1 MSGLGL
7 DPVRNVRGV
16 GIDEYRAGLG
26 EYLDAVAS
34 DAWAT
39 SPVMQGVRLMSAGI
53 ADEEARVRGEPLLS
67 AAEASE
73 QGRDLGLRF
82 DAPIARGAFDVLAEE
97 KRHEAANEL
106 TFKRARLE
114 NGYGT
119 LHWLLGGGAEFLTM
133 AVDPLNMASAFVPI
147 VGEARY
153 AAMAARVGRLP
164 AALAKGAAEGAGG
177 QLLLEPLNAA
187 DRMSLGNDYTMLDTL
202 TNLAFGGGLGV
213 VLHGAGYGIGA
224 GFRFLRDRYSISERA
239 APAPEAASRTADVAR
254 REELPRELSE
264 PVVEKVAEPPPRQPV
279 AERMEE
285 LRPETKD
292 AAMRAAVAQLVQD
305 RPVDIEP
312 VLRADPNWPEIKAA
326 IDAGHAEVPELQR
339 QSVASQG
346 LPSLEPPAEWRPA
359 PEELR
364 LAQRVARGWEPE
376 EPLRR
381 PQSLVDFVRN
391 NGGLIA
397 GTPEA
402 AELLAADL
410 GRQPGLVRTR
420 EQGRQAD
427 HMAQAV
433 AEAGYRLGPETSTG
447 SGIDVDAFVKALVED
462 ASGRRKH
469 FPDDAHT
476 AAWQVQQEYFAE
488 FRRYLADHLALDPK
502 GMQPRRL
509 AWLLRQDPDTAR
521 LMTLVAAVD
530 RLGPDTSLELASRLD
545 AERVRLQQEIVAEG
559 EPPLRVH
566 HGSPHLFDRFGAD
579 HIGAGEGTQM
589 EGRGHYFSADPG
601 VGDGASGYTRP
612 FMLGRPDV
620 PGGTRHGG
628 PGYHYEVDLHLRREQ
643 LLDWNKPLGEQP
655 PAVRRLAEKLGIA
668 DPEATGESIYRSFIR
683 DYVDRN
689 WFRRLTDAERE
700 AMLPDEAGRQIA
712 KYEAEAGNAIARE
725 GIPGARYT
733 AGGHDN
739 FVVFPGQEDKI
750 RIARRSR
757 ADTREELPLRPA
769 DHRDLPAATLEELE
783 RYYADVERAAGPRE
797 AGGPP
802 PGERQPAGRG
812 SAEGGQAPPA
822 GPAGRGDPAEAP
834 GLRRQGDAERPAGPD
849 QGTARDLDAGRD
861 APTTE
866 ELGRFAERQQAAD
879 LHADPEALALR
890 DERLASEGR
899 ETAQLL
905 QDDLRDHGHLLD
917 ETTRELFEA
926 TGRVFDD
933 EAKAIDALAAC
944 RIGGE
949 S

>member
-7 DPVRNVRGV
+7 DPVREARDV
-16 GIDEYRAGLG
+16 GIDQYRAGLG
-26 EYLDAVAS
+26 EYLHAVTS
-34 DAWAT
+34 DAWAN
-39 SPVMQGVRLMSAGI
+39 SPLMEADRLYRGAVAQG
-53 ADEEARVRGEPLLS
+53 EAVDRGEPLLS

-153 AAMAARVGRLP
+153 AAMAARVGRFP
-164 AALAKGAAEGAGG
+164 AALAKGAVEGAGG

-239 APAPEAASRTADVAR
+239 APAPEAASHAPEAAR
-254 REELPRELSE
+254 RGELSE

-279 AERMEE
+279 AEQMER

-292 AAMRAAVAQLVQD
+292 AAMRSAVAQLVQD

-346 LPSLEPPAEWRPA
+346 LPSIEPPPEYRPA
-359 PEELR
+359 PEELK
-364 LAQRVARGWEPE
+364 LAQRVSRGWEPE
-376 EPLRR
+376 APLAR
-381 PQSLVDFVRN
+381 PQSLVDFVRK

-402 AELLAADL
+402 AELVAADL
-410 GRQPGLVRTR
+410 GRQPGLLRTR

-433 AEAGYRLGPETSTG
+433 ADAGFRLGREGAVG
-447 SGIDVDAFVKALVED
+447 SGVDVDAFVKALVED

-476 AAWQVQQEYFAE
+476 TAWQVQQDYFAQ
-488 FRRYLADHLALDPK
+488 FRRYLQDHLALDPK
-502 GMQPRRL
+502 GMEPRQL

-530 RLGPDTSLELASRLD
+530 RLGPETSLELAARLD
-545 AERVRLQQEIVAEG
+545 AERARLQREI
-559 EPPLRVH
+559 L
-566 HGSPHLFDRFGAD
+566 S
-579 HIGAGEGTQM
+579 
-589 EGRGHYFSADPG
+589 
-601 VGDGASGYTRP
+601 
-612 FMLGRPDV
+612 
-620 PGGTRHGG
+620 
-628 PGYHYEVDLHLRREQ
+628 
-643 LLDWNKPLGEQP
+643 
-655 PAVRRLAEKLGIA
+655 
-668 DPEATGESIYRSFIR
+668 
-683 DYVDRN
+683 
-689 WFRRLTDAERE
+689 
-700 AMLPDEAGRQIA
+700 DE
-712 KYEAEAGNAIARE
+712 
-725 GIPGARYT
+725 PGALEPD
-733 AGGHDN
+733 AA
-739 FVVFPGQEDKI
+739 K
-750 RIARRSR
+750 
-757 ADTREELPLRPA
+757 A
-769 DHRDLPAATLEELE
+769 DHRDVPAATLEELE

-797 AGGPP
+797 AGGPT
-802 PGERQPAGRG
+802 PGERQPAGRRP
-812 SAEGGQAPPA
+812 AEGGQAPPA
-822 GPAGRGDPAEAP
+822 GPAGRGNPPEAP

-849 QGTARDLDAGRD
+849 QGTARDLDTP
-861 APTTE
+861 PTSE

-879 LHADPEALALR
+879 LHADPEALRLR
-890 DERLASEGR
+890 DERLAAEAR

-905 QDDLRDHGHLLD
+905 QDDLRDHGHLID
-917 ETTRELFEA
+917 EQARELFEA

-944 RIGGE
+944 RIGGQ

>member
-7 DPVRNVRGV
+7 DPVREARDV
-16 GIDEYRAGLG
+16 GIDQYRAGLG
-26 EYLDAVAS
+26 EYLGAVAS
-34 DAWAT
+34 DAWAN
-39 SPVMQGVRLMSAGI
+39 SPLMQAHLLYRGALAQGQ
-53 ADEEARVRGEPLLS
+53 ALDRGEPLLS
-67 AAEASE
+67 AEEASE

-97 KRHEAANEL
+97 KRHEAAAEI

-153 AAMAARVGRLP
+153 AAMAARVGRFP

-177 QLLLEPLNAA
+177 QLLLEPLTAA
-187 DRMSLGNDYTMLDTL
+187 ARMSLGNDYTMLDTL

-254 REELPRELSE
+254 REELSG

-279 AERMEE
+279 AEQMER

-292 AAMRAAVAQLVQD
+292 AAMRSAVAQLVQD

-326 IDAGHAEVPELQR
+326 IDAGHAEVLELQR
-339 QSVASQG
+339 QSVASQRQS
-346 LPSLEPPAEWRPA
+346 LPSIEPPPEWRPS

-364 LAQRVARGWEPE
+364 QAVRAARGWEPE

-381 PQSLVDFVRN
+381 PQSLADFVRK
-391 NGGLIA
+391 NGGLIL

-402 AELLAADL
+402 AELVAADL
-410 GRQPGLVRTR
+410 GRQPGLLRTR

-433 AEAGYRLGPETSTG
+433 ADAGFRLGREGSTG
-447 SGIDVDAFVKALVED
+447 SGVDVDAFVKALVED

-469 FPDDAHT
+469 FPDGAHT
-476 AAWQVQQEYFAE
+476 TAWQVQQDYFAE

-502 GMQPRRL
+502 GMQPRQL

-530 RLGPDTSLELASRLD
+530 RLGPDTSLELAARLD
-545 AERVRLQQEIVAEG
+545 AERVRLQQDVLAQG

-566 HGSPHLFDRFGAD
+566 HGSPNLFDRFGAD

-589 EGRGHYFSADPG
+589 EGRGHYFSADAG
-601 VGDGASGYTRP
+601 VGDARSGYTRP

-620 PGGTRHGG
+620 PLGTRHSG
-628 PGYHYEVDLHLRREQ
+628 PGYHYEVDLHLRRDR
-643 LLDWNKPLGEQP
+643 LLDWNKPLADQP

-668 DPEATGESIYRSFIR
+668 DPEATGEQVYRSFIR
-683 DYVDRN
+683 DYVDQH
-689 WFRRLTDAERE
+689 WFRRLTDADRE
-700 AMLPDEAGRQIA
+700 TMHPEEAGRQIA
-712 KYEAEAGNAIARE
+712 KYEADAGNAIARE

-739 FVVFPGQEDKI
+739 FVVFPGEEDKI
-750 RIARRSR
+750 RIARRVR

-769 DHRDLPAATLEELE
+769 DHRDLPATTLEELE

-797 AGGPP
+797 AGRPAV
-802 PGERQPAGRG
+802 GERQPAGSG
-812 SAEGGQAPPA
+812 PIEGGQAPAA
-822 GPAGRGDPAEAP
+822 GSARRGNPTEAP
-834 GLRRQGDAERPAGPD
+834 GLRREGDAERSGGPD
-849 QGTARDLDAGRD
+849 QGTAGDLS
-861 APTTE
+861 PTPD
-866 ELGRFAERQQAAD
+866 ELARFAERQPQAD
-879 LHADPEALALR
+879 LHADPEALRLR
-890 DERLASEGR
+890 DERLAGEAR

-905 QDDLRDHGHLLD
+905 QDDLRDHGHLMD
-917 ETTRELFEA
+917 ETARELFEA